1 MKYLIHGED
10 TVSSRNYL
18 SSLKRHYQ
26 NTVFL
31 EGEKLSLEG
40 FKEIASNPPLFPGK
54 DLIVVE
60 NFPDPQK
67 IFSIDSVVD
76 VAFLWPISLEE
87 IPKADKIFY
96 FKEKKAFGIFKFADS
111 VGQRQIKTSLSLLNN
126 LFEEKVSSEKI
137 ISILTRQ
144 LKLIAQVLDG
154 DSDKVSSSDFVKKKL
169 IDQSK
174 LWSIKKIHI
183 ALALL
188 FQIDVKIKK
197 GRAKPEVALTFL
209 AERLCKL

>member
-1 MKYLIHGED
+1 MKYLVHGED
-10 TVSSRNYL
+10 IVSSRNYL
-18 SSLKRHYQ
+18 SSLKKQYQ
-26 NTVFL
+26 NTVSL
-31 EGEKLSLEG
+31 EGEKLSLEK
-40 FKEIASNPPLFPGK
+40 FKEIAFNPLLFPGK
-54 DLIVVE
+54 ALIVVE
-60 NFPDPQK
+60 NFPDPK
-67 IFSIDSVVD
+67 IIFSIDSVVD
-76 VAFLWPISLEE
+76 AAFWWPITLEE
-87 IPKADKIFY
+87 VPKADKIVY

-144 LKLIAQVLDG
+144 LKLIVQVLDG

-188 FQIDVKIKK
+188 FQIDIKIKK
-197 GRAKPEVALTFL
+197 GVTKPEVALTFL